1 MFVLLNMYVFGFLL
15 QISIYFLFFPLAP
28 LTPMLN
34 SLRWWLFAAAA
45 AAAVVVVVVVV
56 VNVIVAR
63 HTSVAV
69 FAYLCSICFFFI
81 FQSAFYGCPH
91 IGFRV
96 EIA

>member
-15 QISIYFLFFPLAP
+15 QLSIYFLFFPLAP

-45 AAAVVVVVVVV
+45 AAAAVVVVVVVAVV

-69 FAYLCSICFFFI
+69 FAHLCSICFFSF
-81 FQSAFYGCPH
+81 SCPKCYGYH
-91 IGFRV
+91 
-96 EIA
+96 

>member
-1 MFVLLNMYVFGFLL
+1 MFVVLNMYVFGFLL

-34 SLRWWLFAAAA
+34 SLRWWLFAAA
-45 AAAVVVVVVVV
+45 VVVVVVVVVVVAVV

-69 FAYLCSICFFFI
+69 FAHLCSFFFS
-81 FQSAFYGCPH
+81 FSCPKCYGYH
-91 IGFRV
+91 
-96 EIA
+96 

>member
-45 AAAVVVVVVVV
+45 AAAAVVVVVV

-69 FAYLCSICFFFI
+69 FAYLCSIYFFSFSSPRFTGAPI
-81 FQSAFYGCPH
+81 LDSG
-91 IGFRV
+91 
-96 EIA
+96 